1 MSAEYELTR
10 DKDGFLK
17 CKDCSRCFF
26 KEIMFENHLTKEHKK
41 ERETQINQ
49 NQQSQT
55 MKVEIFFPN
64 NTQSEEDFFLD
75 NLSFVSQRDLKM
87 QSIEDQK
94 TYKDWQKHL
103 MQQTDS
109 LEQTSKIG
117 LAESQSNSFQ
127 IESKKCIL
135 IKLTRATKNQQK

>member
-94 TYKDWQKHL
+94 
-103 MQQTDS
+103 
-109 LEQTSKIG
+109 
-117 LAESQSNSFQ
+117 
-127 IESKKCIL
+127 CIL
-135 IKLTRATKNQQK
+135 IKLTRATKN